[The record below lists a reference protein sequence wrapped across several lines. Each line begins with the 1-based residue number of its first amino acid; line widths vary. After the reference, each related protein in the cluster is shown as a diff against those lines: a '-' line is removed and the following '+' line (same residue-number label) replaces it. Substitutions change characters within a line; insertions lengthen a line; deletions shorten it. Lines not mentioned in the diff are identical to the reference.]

1 MTIEQKT
8 PAEEGRGR
16 LARPRVGERQD
27 GATRETGAGLPV
39 QTDPPEEAL
48 AAFPEGAIL
57 QSDSPGG

>member
-8 PAEEGRGR
+8 PAEEGGHRV
-16 LARPRVGERQD
+16 ARPDVGRRRD
-27 GATRETGAGLPV
+27 GATRETGAGVPV
-39 QTDPPEEAL
+39 QTDPPEQAL